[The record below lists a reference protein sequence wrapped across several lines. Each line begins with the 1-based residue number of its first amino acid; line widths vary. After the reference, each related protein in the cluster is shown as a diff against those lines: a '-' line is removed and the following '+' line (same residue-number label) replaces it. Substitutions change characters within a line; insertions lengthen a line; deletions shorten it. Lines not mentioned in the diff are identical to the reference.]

1 MRKKIKVSIRK
12 LACAFTAHAR
22 INKSCASVSAC
33 LCANDPV
40 RNTGSVLPTK
50 SPRAFT
56 TTCVYTQPDLCIHAP
71 LVLHGLCVLM
81 CVLVYVCECV
91 SVCMCALVCLIV
103 CLFVCL
109 FVWLFVRVCVCVRGC
124 ACVDVGLLLC
134 ACDVRVCV
142 RARPVT
148 SKEV

>member
-1 MRKKIKVSIRK
+1 MRVYANWFVHSQPTPVSTKAARVYPR
-12 LACAFTAHAR
+12 ACVRTTP
-22 INKSCASVSAC
+22 CATQEVHCQQKA
-33 LCANDPV
+33 
-40 RNTGSVLPTK
+40 
-50 SPRAFT
+50 PRAFT
-56 TTCVYTQPDLCIHAP
+56 TTCVYTQTDLCIHAP

-103 CLFVCL
+103 CLFV
-109 FVWLFVRVCVCVRGC
+109 WLFVRVCVRGC

-148 SKEV
+148 SEDV